1 MHDYFYHSEIVR
13 LALVISVIVSMLFYE
28 RLQLT
33 SGGAIVPAYLALFL
47 PAPLQVL
54 TTVAVSYLTYLLV
67 SVALAKRRI
76 LYGRRKFEVEVL
88 VGLALLTTVSV
99 VAGALGAVDPTLV
112 GLSGIGFVVPGVL
125 AHDMFRQ
132 GPRRTVVTLTATIA
146 IVAAALF
153 VCVSLLD
160 IAPVVVAPAVS
171 AEFVGAQSAYPI
183 ELLLPAVIIGV
194 VIGIWL
200 FARLGLRSGGFVTGA
215 YLALVLNRPL
225 DILFAFAAAVITYV
239 IVRRVLM
246 RHLLVF
252 GRRKL
257 SAMILVGAIVAWTG
271 EVVMAALTRDAYHPW
286 LGFTVVTLIVP
297 ALIAND
303 MERQGVERTLWGVS
317 IVTMGVFGAV
327 SILAGVLRA

>member
-13 LALVISVIVSMLFYE
+13 LALVVSVIVSMLFYE

-47 PAPLQVL
+47 PAPLQVV
-54 TTVAVSYLTYLLV
+54 TTVALSYMTYLLV
-67 SVALAKRRI
+67 SVVLAKWRI

-88 VGLALLTTVSV
+88 VGLALLSTVSV
-99 VAGALGAVDPTLV
+99 VSGVLGAADPTLV

-132 GPRRTVVTLTATIA
+132 GPMRTVLALTATIA
-146 IVAAALF
+146 IVAVAVF
-153 VCVSLLD
+153 VCVSLLA
-160 IAPVVVAPAVS
+160 IAPVIVAPVAS
-171 AEFVGAQSAYPI
+171 AELIGAQSAYPNG
-183 ELLLPAVIIGV
+183 LLLPAVIIGV
-194 VIGIWL
+194 LVGIWL

-225 DILFAFAAAVITYV
+225 DIAFALGAALITYV
-239 IVRRVLM
+239 IVRHILM
-246 RHLLVF
+246 RRLLVF

-257 SAMILVGAIVAWTG
+257 SAMILVGAIVAWTA
-271 EVVMAALTRDAYHPW
+271 EVAIAALTHDAYHPW

-303 MERQGVERTLWGVS
+303 MERQGVERTLWGVA
-317 IVTMGVFGAV
+317 IVTMSVFGAV
-327 SILAGVLRA
+327 SVLAGVVRA